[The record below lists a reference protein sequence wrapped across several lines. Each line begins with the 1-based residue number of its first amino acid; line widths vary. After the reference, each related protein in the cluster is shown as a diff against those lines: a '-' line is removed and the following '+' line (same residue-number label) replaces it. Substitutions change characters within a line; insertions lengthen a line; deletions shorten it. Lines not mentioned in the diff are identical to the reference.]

1 MSKPSVKGKFK
12 SLFGRKSNGIN
23 TGGGEEKDNVE
34 FVFSI
39 EVLKVISFFLR
50 YYLTQLEG
58 LD

>member
-34 FVFSI
+34 FVFSR

-50 YYLTQLEG
+50 YY
-58 LD
+58 